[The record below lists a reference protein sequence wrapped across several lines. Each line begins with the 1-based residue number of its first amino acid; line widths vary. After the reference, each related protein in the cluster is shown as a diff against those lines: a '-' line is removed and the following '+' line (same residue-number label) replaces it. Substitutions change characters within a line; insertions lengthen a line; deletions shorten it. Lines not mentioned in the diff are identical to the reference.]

1 MNPWRTVIYSAAASV
16 ALVTLA
22 VAQTTPQPDTTS
34 PSAASSPHQRDATS
48 AQTPETPANSGS
60 NPAAASSPH
69 QAQVTTGTQ
78 ADKSDA
84 KQAMKAC
91 VTQKQADNTGMSAMD
106 AKKSCKEQL
115 KASPR

>member
-48 AQTPETPANSGS
+48 AQSPEAPANNGA

-69 QAQVTTGTQ
+69 QAHVT
-78 ADKSDA
+78 SDA

-91 VTQKQADNTGMSAMD
+91 VTQKQADNTGMSATD
-106 AKKSCKEQL
+106 AKKSCKDQL
-115 KASPR
+115 KASPK